1 MLDDELILRGEP
13 SLTSGGDG
21 TGRDG
26 TGRSQIIE
34 KSLRNE
40 VEKILA
46 WKVAPEMINFEA
58 GSVVL

>member
-1 MLDDELILRGEP
+1 MLDDELILRWEP
-13 SLTSGGDG
+13 SLTS
-21 TGRDG
+21 GRDG
-26 TGRSQIIE
+26 TGRSQMIE

>member
-1 MLDDELILRGEP
+1 MMSSSSDG
-13 SLTSGGDG
+13 SLLLL
-21 TGRDG
+21 RDG
-26 TGRSQIIE
+26 TGRSQMIE